1 MKIIGIIPARGG
13 SKGIIDK
20 NIIKLNN
27 KPLISYTI
35 ESAISSDCFDKI
47 VVSTDSEKII
57 NVVSDYEVDILMR
70 SKKFL

>member
-57 NVVSDYEVDILMR
+57 NVV
-70 SKKFL
+70 